1 MGRKKLEISDEE
13 RKAKQKESMKK
24 YYSKP
29 ENKENQK
36 ERMKKYYSKPENKEK
51 QNERM
56 KKYYSKPENKEKQN
70 ERMKKYLKERYADP
84 EARKKIKE
92 YTSKYQKKPEVRKK
106 MQETAR
112 EYYHKPEVKKKLKEN
127 SAKIKLD
134 VFTHYSKIISNSD
147 VPICACCGYDDL
159 RFLSLDHIDG
169 RIKISEKEKKLIS
182 SGLWKYVKAQG
193 FQKGYQVLCHNCN
206 IAKGRGKYC
215 PHQLDKINKKK

>member
-70 ERMKKYLKERYADP
+70 ERVKKYLKEQYAD
-84 EARKKIKE
+84 
-92 YTSKYQKKPEVRKK
+92 SEVRKK